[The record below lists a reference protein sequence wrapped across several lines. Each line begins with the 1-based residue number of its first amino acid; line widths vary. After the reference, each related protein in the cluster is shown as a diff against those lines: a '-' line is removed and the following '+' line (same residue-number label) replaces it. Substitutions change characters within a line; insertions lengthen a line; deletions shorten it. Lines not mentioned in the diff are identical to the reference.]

1 MKLINIF
8 SLIIFFITSY
18 NAQCQFKPH
27 LITINLSPIV
37 IENGKYYYDGRR
49 VKFEDV
55 VMPLIAVNDEQIN
68 QKLKVIQTL
77 KDIRKPLTLAPILF
91 YLYTSNNVQNAVN
104 SFDLNRKVLIGSIA
118 VVGLLDLT
126 NAIIKRK
133 IIKKYNTIVLQP
145 RASLLPSNGIHIGI
159 DFRF

>member
-68 QKLKVIQTL
+68 QN
-77 KDIRKPLTLAPILF
+77 D
-91 YLYTSNNVQNAVN
+91 
-104 SFDLNRKVLIGSIA
+104 
-118 VVGLLDLT
+118 
-126 NAIIKRK
+126 
-133 IIKKYNTIVLQP
+133 
-145 RASLLPSNGIHIGI
+145 
-159 DFRF
+159 